1 MLLFHCSQ
9 AAVDGLSVTR
19 KGKQESWIT
28 QTPLPA
34 AVAEPAIPHW
44 HWHLHQVTISR
55 QRVWVAME
63 QQTRFAMVLW
73 GFKKGEGEALLHCF
87 YERLAN
93 HLIWA
98 LTYLELLDDQQ
109 AEQLLPPLLAQLSP
123 FHFVAGSD
131 RSVQA
136 HITDVVQLCRLAVSE
151 QGCLPDNQEQAAG
164 FDMQLNQT
172 PRSVRGGP
180 YIFPDEQLL
189 CLLLKRLD
197 GYHKVTADAVQSA
210 FKAARRAYFD
220 MPPIA

>member
-1 MLLFHCSQ
+1 M
-9 AAVDGLSVTR
+9 
-19 KGKQESWIT
+19 
-28 QTPLPA
+28 
-34 AVAEPAIPHW
+34 
-44 HWHLHQVTISR
+44 
-55 QRVWVAME
+55 
-63 QQTRFAMVLW
+63 
-73 GFKKGEGEALLHCF
+73 
-87 YERLAN
+87 
-93 HLIWA
+93 
-98 LTYLELLDDQQ
+98 
-109 AEQLLPPLLAQLSP
+109 LAQLSP